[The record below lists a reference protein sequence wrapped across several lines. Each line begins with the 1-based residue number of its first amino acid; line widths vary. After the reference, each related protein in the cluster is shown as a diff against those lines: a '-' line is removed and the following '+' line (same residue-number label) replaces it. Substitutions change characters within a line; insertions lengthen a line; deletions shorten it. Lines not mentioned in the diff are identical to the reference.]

1 MMVGIGFVCQA
12 CEPKLKE
19 PPKVYDNGLRCIL
32 IGDSITEI
40 WLRERESFFQDNNL
54 IGAGIG
60 GQTSRQILAR
70 FEDDVVRRSP
80 KCVSILCGINDIAQ
94 NEGYVSNEDI
104 AANIKTMAKMARAAG
119 IRVIICSVLPST
131 TIGWNPSVGNPA
143 PLIRDLNTKLKTVAM
158 ENDCWYLD
166 YHSVLSNDQ
175 GGLPGNLTTDG
186 VHVTNACYEQMEEM
200 FLAKL
205 KEVLGD
211 E

>member
-1 MMVGIGFVCQA
+1 MLICLGLACQA
-12 CEPKLKE
+12 CEPKLK
-19 PPKVYDNGLRCIL
+19 PAPKSHQSGTRCIL

-40 WLRERESFFQDNNL
+40 WLRERESFFYNNNL
-54 IGAGIG
+54 VGAGIG

-70 FEDDVVRRSP
+70 FDNDVVRKSP
-80 KCVSILCGINDIAQ
+80 RAVSILCGINDIAQ

-104 AANIKTMAKMARAAG
+104 AANIKTMAKLAKGAG

-143 PLIRDLNTKLKTVAM
+143 PIIADLNEKLKAM
-158 ENDCWYLD
+158 ARELDCAYLD
-166 YHSVLSNDQ
+166 YHSVLANAQ
-175 GGLPGNLTTDG
+175 GGLPANLTTDG
-186 VHVTNACYEQMEEM
+186 VHVTEACYEQMEEM
-200 FLAKL
+200 LLAKL